1 MTGSAKNIIIQGKN
15 GFIINL
21 KDIYDLSDK
30 LKIINSMSNEKMTQM
45 KLFTYDFAL
54 KKFNSREEKLINFYE
69 TDKIL
74 SIKSKLIL

>member
-54 KKFNSREEKLINFYE
+54 KKFNSEIFEEKLINFYE
-69 TDKIL
+69 TDKN
-74 SIKSKLIL
+74 SVN